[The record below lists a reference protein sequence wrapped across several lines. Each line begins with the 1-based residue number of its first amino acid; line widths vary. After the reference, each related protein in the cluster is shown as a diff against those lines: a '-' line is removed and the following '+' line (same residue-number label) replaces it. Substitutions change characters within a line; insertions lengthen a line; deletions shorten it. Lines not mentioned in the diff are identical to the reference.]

1 MLSNER
7 RKDDSRIDVLTSQ
20 FITVIGQID
29 KSEKRTEEWRIRYDE
44 KIDAMNEKLD
54 CLPCKER
61 VETTN
66 GMKKE
71 IGWLQKGGVALIAC
85 LFGIGVWVGV
95 MNTVVTANSGKWA
108 TLEPEHKIIIKDIEV
123 LKTEM
128 LHGKPNRV

>member
-1 MLSNER
+1 VDER

-61 VETTN
+61 VEMTN
-66 GMKKE
+66 GIKKE
-71 IGWLQKGGVALIAC
+71 IGWLQKGGVALIVS

-95 MNTVVTANSGKWA
+95 VNTTVTANTAKWSR
-108 TLEPEHKIIIKDIEV
+108 LEPEHQIIVKDIEV
-123 LKTEM
+123 IKAEM
-128 LHGKPNRV
+128 LHGKLN